1 MHYNSA
7 ISSTVRKV
15 PKMEQSVAKV
25 AKVAQVGGRS
35 GQIAQVEMAQP
46 EVARPEVAR
55 PEVAR
60 PEVAQP
66 EVARVEVADLGLA
79 RLAQHLTEPGERE
92 CLRCFLMRMIREF
105 GCDGTHRWTIR
116 WRDLRAPRARGLVG
130 RMQRRGG
137 GGCDCEVIFTV
148 CPGYPETGS
157 AAPCAGILR
166 SGSAVPC
173 DPRPLGKSA

>member
-7 ISSTVRKV
+7 ISPTVRKV

-25 AKVAQVGGRS
+25 AQAGVCSGQVAQAGV
-35 GQIAQVEMAQP
+35 AQAEVVQA
-46 EVARPEVAR
+46 EVAE
-55 PEVAR
+55 
-60 PEVAQP
+60 
-66 EVARVEVADLGLA
+66 VEVADPGLA

-116 WRDLRAPRARGLVG
+116 WRELRAPRARGLVG

-137 GGCDCEVIFTV
+137 GCDCEVAFNV
-148 CPGYPETGS
+148 FPGYPETGS

-166 SGSAVPC
+166 GGSAVPC
-173 DPRPLGKSA
+173 DPRLLRKSA